1 MDNIIYLNALEGDFE
16 YDRTLDFKKAMQQ
29 NEISLG
35 VGATLLLS
43 DKKNIVGM
51 LLSMGL
57 NYKDGNVLKY
67 SVILTFHVDGWSD
80 NVNFDDKESFKE
92 MDVVGRMLDVTVGFL
107 RGSMYVHTKNSPLE
121 GLTLPILSLEELQ
134 KKMKVEKPVSYSH
147 SLNSKQSL

>member
-80 NVNFDDKESFKE
+80 NVKA
-92 MDVVGRMLDVTVGFL
+92 
-107 RGSMYVHTKNSPLE
+107 
-121 GLTLPILSLEELQ
+121 
-134 KKMKVEKPVSYSH
+134 EKPVSYSH
-147 SLNSKQSL
+147 SLNNQ

>member
-29 NEISLG
+29 NEIGLG

-57 NYKDGNVLKY
+57 NYKDGNVLSY

-80 NVNFDDKESFKE
+80 NVNFDDVESFKD
-92 MDVVGRMLDVTVGFL
+92 MDVVGKMLDVTVGFL

-147 SLNSKQSL
+147 SLNKD

>member
-121 GLTLPILSLEELQ
+121 GLTLPILSLKELQ
-134 KKMKVEKPVSYSH
+134 KKMKAEKPVSYSH
-147 SLNSKQSL
+147 SLNNQ

>member
-80 NVNFDDKESFKE
+80 NVKFDDKESFKE
-92 MDVVGRMLDVTVGFL
+92 MDAVGRMLDVTVGFL

-147 SLNSKQSL
+147 SSNSQ

>member
-92 MDVVGRMLDVTVGFL
+92 MDVVGRMLDVTAGFL
-107 RGSMYVHTKNSPLE
+107 RGNMYVHTKNSPLE
-121 GLTLPILSLEELQ
+121 GLTLPILSLKELQ
-134 KKMKVEKPVSYSH
+134 KKMKAEKPVSYSH
-147 SLNSKQSL
+147 SLNNQ

>member
-1 MDNIIYLNALEGDFE
+1 MDKIIYLSALEGEFE

-43 DKKNIVGM
+43 DKKDIVGV

-57 NYKDGNVLKY
+57 NYKDGNVLSY
-67 SVILTFHVDGWSD
+67 SVILTFHVEGWSN
-80 NVNFDDKESFKE
+80 NVNLDEKESLRE
-92 MDVVGRMLDVTVGFL
+92 MDVVGKMLDITVGFL
-107 RGSMYVHTKNSPLE
+107 RGSMFVHTKNSPLE

-134 KKMKVEKPVSYSH
+134 KKMKVSKPEV
-147 SLNSKQSL
+147 KMGV

>member
-29 NEISLG
+29 NEIGLG

-43 DKKNIVGM
+43 DKKDIVGM

-57 NYKDGNVLKY
+57 NYKDGNVLSY

-80 NVNFDDKESFKE
+80 NVNFDDKESFRE
-92 MDVVGRMLDVTVGFL
+92 MDVVSKMLDITVGFL
-107 RGSMYVHTKNSPLE
+107 RGSMFVHTKNSPLE
-121 GLTLPILSLEELQ
+121 GLTLPILSLEELH
-134 KKMKVEKPVSYSH
+134 KKMKVAKPEA
-147 SLNSKQSL
+147 KA

>member
-1 MDNIIYLNALEGDFE
+1 MDKIIYLNALEGDFE

-29 NEISLG
+29 KEIGLG

-67 SVILTFHVDGWSD
+67 SVILTFHVDGWTD
-80 NVNFDDKESFKE
+80 NVNLDDEASLRE
-92 MDVVGRMLDVTVGFL
+92 QGVVGRMLDITVGFL
-107 RGSMYVHTKNSPLE
+107 RGSMFVHTKNSPLE

-134 KKMKVEKPVSYSH
+134 KKMKVEKPASYSH
-147 SLNSKQSL
+147 SS

>member
-57 NYKDGNVLKY
+57 NYNDGNVLKY

-121 GLTLPILSLEELQ
+121 GLTLPILSLKELQ

-147 SLNSKQSL
+147 SLNNQ